1 MKRLI
6 TFLVLVLSLQSC
18 KQSSNTEQATKSNAM
33 DTTATAIKQ
42 NGVQGPEGFL
52 YVDDNEN
59 GERLP
64 IVFTHSFGGSSEHW
78 KNQLEYFR
86 KKNNRAVV
94 FDFRSHGKS
103 EPSEQQLFTAEALA
117 GDIAAVVDSLDLDH
131 FILVGHSMG
140 GASAIAYASANADR
154 VAGLVLLGT
163 PGKSL
168 PEQSAPIIASLES
181 DKYQMVMDQYM
192 KQLLTDAKPEVD
204 SMVMSGVKNIS
215 KETSINVIKSLFEFD
230 PLPAL
235 KNYTGPVMIVTTPR
249 EKSQPNSL
257 VNQVPKIPSKIIDG
271 TSHWAQLDKPDE
283 FNKILDDFVKKVE
296 AGMPADRQ

>member
-1 MKRLI
+1 
-6 TFLVLVLSLQSC
+6 
-18 KQSSNTEQATKSNAM
+18 M
-33 DTTATAIKQ
+33 DTTATEVKQ

-59 GERLP
+59 GEGLP

-86 KKNNRAVV
+86 RKDNRAIA

-117 GDIAAVVDSLDLDH
+117 GDIASVVDSLELDR

-140 GASAIAYASANADR
+140 GASAVAYANANADR

-163 PGKSL
+163 PGKSS
-168 PEQSAPIIASLES
+168 PEQSTPIIASLES

-204 SMVMSGVKNIS
+204 SMVMREMKNIS

-235 KNYTGPVMIVTTPR
+235 KNYKGPVIIVTTPR

-257 VNQVPKIPSKIIDG
+257 VNQAPKIQSKVIEG

-283 FNKILDDFVKKVE
+283 FNNILDEFIKKVE
-296 AGMPADRQ
+296 SAQPAAKQ